1 MDALKLTL
9 PLLGASL
16 LLAPALEASAAED
29 AQTLYKATELAA
41 TKQQFRTEIE
51 SYLRS
56 HDERLRTTLGEDL
69 RVDFK
74 PRIVL
79 AMDENRARG

>member
-1 MDALKLTL
+1 MDASKVTMA
-9 PLLGASL
+9 LLGVSL
-16 LLAPALEASAAED
+16 LLGPVLDASAAED
-29 AQTLYKATELAA
+29 AQTVYKATELAA
-41 TKQQFRTEIE
+41 TKQQFRNEIE

-69 RVDFK
+69 RVGFK
-74 PRIVL
+74 PRVVL